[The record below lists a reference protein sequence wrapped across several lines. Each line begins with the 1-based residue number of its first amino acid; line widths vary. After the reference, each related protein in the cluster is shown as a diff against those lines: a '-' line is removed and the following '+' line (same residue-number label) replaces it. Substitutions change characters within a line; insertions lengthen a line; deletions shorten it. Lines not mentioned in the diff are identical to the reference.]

1 MKSLQDLVAKSIE
14 LIPHL
19 KFDASHAWHRSMVC
33 LYLAMVEF
41 ADVLV
46 VMEKNAK
53 AAGIASILRSLLE
66 AYVDLYNLSRDANY
80 GYGLEISYRKEWLRV
95 AAEAERGTNR
105 YLAGMS
111 SAAGFVE
118 QHREWREEVAEF
130 EGKGHRAL
138 NKDQKFALAGM
149 EEEYRSIYNFLCSES
164 HNNMRALSPKNIEI
178 VGDPPKVQ
186 IVGPSPPGD
195 DEERDLLI
203 AIDYFRKASRLIHEF
218 LKTGHEHNF

>member
-1 MKSLQDLVAKSIE
+1 MKSLQELVAKSID

-33 LYLAMVEF
+33 LYLAMVEY

-46 VMEKNAK
+46 VMEKNEK
-53 AAGIASILRSLLE
+53 AAGIASIVRSLLE
-66 AYVDLYNLSRDANY
+66 AYVDLYNLSQDANY
-80 GYGLEISYRKEWLRV
+80 GYGLEFSYRKEWLRV

-105 YLAGMS
+105 YLNGMS
-111 SAAGFVE
+111 SAAGFLE
-118 QHREWREEVAEF
+118 QIKQWQADVAAS

-138 NKDQKFALAGM
+138 NKEQKFALAGM

-164 HNNMRALSPKNIEI
+164 HNNIRALSRKHIEI

-186 IVGPSPPGD
+186 VVVLSPPGE
-195 DEERDLLI
+195 DEEKDLLI
-203 AIDYFRKASRLIHEF
+203 AVDYFQKANKLIHEF
-218 LKTGHEHNF
+218 LKTGNEHKF